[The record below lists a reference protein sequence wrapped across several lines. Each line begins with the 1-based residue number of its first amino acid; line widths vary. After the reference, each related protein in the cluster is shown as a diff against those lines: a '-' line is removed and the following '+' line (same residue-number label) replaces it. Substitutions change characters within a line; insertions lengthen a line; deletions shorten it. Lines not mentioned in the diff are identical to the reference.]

1 MILEEF
7 RNALHLTE
15 DKMNFG
21 LSYVSGE
28 AASHKIVE
36 HEFILIDMPA
46 GG

>member
-1 MILEEF
+1 MILGKF
-7 RNALHLTE
+7 RNVRHLTE

-28 AASHKIVE
+28 AAFHKIVE
-36 HEFILIDMPA
+36 HDFILVDMPA